1 MATILIVDDDPAL
14 RKIVRQMVESAGH
27 AVIEADN
34 GRAALHAFRTQN
46 PEIVI
51 SDIVMPQKD
60 GIEMIAELRRESP
73 TVRVVAISGGGRTR
87 NLDVLRLAE
96 RAGADVVLAK
106 PFARA
111 ELIDAIERAM
121 ARK

>member
-1 MATILIVDDDPAL
+1 MATILIVDDEPAL
-14 RKIVRQMVESAGH
+14 RKIVRQMLESEGH
-27 AVIEADN
+27 VAVEADN
-34 GRAALHAFRTQN
+34 GRAALNVFRARN

-51 SDIVMPQKD
+51 TDIVMPQKD

-73 TVRVVAISGGGRTR
+73 AVRVVAISGGGRTR

-106 PFARA
+106 PFTRA
-111 ELIDAIERAM
+111 ELIDALERVV

>member
-1 MATILIVDDDPAL
+1 MATILIVDDEPAL
-14 RKIVRQMVESAGH
+14 RKIVRQMVESEGH
-27 AVIEADN
+27 VVVEADN
-34 GRAALHAFRTQN
+34 GRAALNVFRARN

-51 SDIVMPQKD
+51 TDIVMPQKD

-73 TVRVVAISGGGRTR
+73 AVRVVAISGGGRTR

-106 PFARA
+106 PFTRV
-111 ELIDAIERAM
+111 ELIDALERA
-121 ARK
+121 AVRK

>member
-1 MATILIVDDDPAL
+1 MATILIVDDEPAL
-14 RKIVRQMVESAGH
+14 RKIVRQMIESEGH
-27 AVIEADN
+27 VVVEADN
-34 GRAALHAFRTQN
+34 GRAALNVFRARN

-51 SDIVMPQKD
+51 TDIVMPQKD

-73 TVRVVAISGGGRTR
+73 AVRVVAISGGGRTR

-106 PFARA
+106 PFTRV
-111 ELIDAIERAM
+111 ELIDALERAV

>member
-1 MATILIVDDDPAL
+1 MATILIVDDEPAL
-14 RKIVRQMVESAGH
+14 RKIVRQMIESEGH
-27 AVIEADN
+27 VVVEADN
-34 GRAALHAFRTQN
+34 GRAALSVFRARN

-51 SDIVMPQKD
+51 TDIVMPQKD

-73 TVRVVAISGGGRTR
+73 AVRVVAISGGGRTR

-106 PFARA
+106 PFTRV
-111 ELIDAIERAM
+111 ELIDALERAV